1 LERIYGWI
9 QARIHEMATITPFK
23 GIVYNQDRAGS
34 ISSLVCPPYDIITP
48 AEQQELYR
56 KNPHNVVRLEFGL
69 ESPGDTADDN
79 RYTRAAALLDEWFKT
94 SILRQSD
101 VPAIYIYEM
110 EYVLGR
116 TTKKL
121 RGLICLVRIEDY
133 DSGIVKPHET
143 TLSGPK
149 TDRLNLLR
157 ACKASFSQIF
167 SLFSDPKGNVS
178 GILAKVSG
186 RPEMEVKSGDGVLH
200 RVWTLSD
207 KNDIEVI
214 VREMADKPFFIADG
228 HHRYD
233 TALNYR
239 NERRK
244 AAGSFTGDEPYNYV
258 AMYLAR
264 LEDPGLTIL
273 PAHRALF
280 NLNNFDPRRFED
292 DLNRYFNIERIDFD
306 KKSEPK
312 DRRTILETMAHRADH
327 SHVFG
332 MRVKGEHS
340 YYLLTLR
347 NEADMDALLPDKSV
361 AYRRLDVSILHHLI
375 IDKLLGIKMETH
387 KLGLNIEYIKDADEA
402 DKRVHDGAAEIIFF
416 MNPTKVSEVREVAAA
431 GERMPQKATYFFPKL
446 LTGLVMHKID

>member
-1 LERIYGWI
+1 
-9 QARIHEMATITPFK
+9 MATIIPFR
-23 GIVYNQDRAGS
+23 GIVYNQSKAGS
-34 ISSLVCPPYDIITP
+34 IGDLVCPPYDIISQ

-56 KNPHNVVRLEFGL
+56 KSPHNVVRLEYGL
-69 ESPGDTADDN
+69 ESPGDTEGDN
-79 RYTRAAALLDEWFKT
+79 RYIRAASLLDEWFKT
-94 SILRQSD
+94 NILHQSQDRSIN
-101 VPAIYIYEM
+101 VYEM
-110 EYVLGR
+110 EYAVGNTL
-116 TTKKL
+116 KKL
-121 RGLICLVRIEDY
+121 RGFVCLVRIEDY

-167 SLFSDPKGNVS
+167 SLFSDPQGKVS
-178 GILAKVSG
+178 GILAKVTSK
-186 RPEMEVKSGDGVLH
+186 PEMEAKNGDGVLH
-200 RVWTLSD
+200 RVWSVTD
-207 KNDIEVI
+207 RQDIEAI

-233 TALNYR
+233 TALTYR

-244 AAGSFTGDEPYNYV
+244 AAGTFTGEEPYNYV

-280 NLNNFDPRRFED
+280 NLTDFNPRRFED

-306 KKSEPK
+306 KKSERA
-312 DRRTILETMAHRADH
+312 DRRTVLDTMAHRADH
-327 SHVFG
+327 AHVFG

-347 NEADMDALLPDKSV
+347 NEEDMDTLLPDKSR
-361 AYRRLDVSILHHLI
+361 AYRRLDVSILHHLV

-387 KLGLNIEYIKDADEA
+387 KLGLNIEYIKEA
-402 DKRVHDGAAEIIFF
+402 DAAVKRVQDGSADIIFF
-416 MNPTKVSEVREVAAA
+416 MNPTKVKEVKEVAAA
-431 GERMPQKATYFFPKL
+431 GELMPQKATYFYPKL
-446 LTGLVMHKID
+446 LTGLVINKLE